1 MKIENLE
8 VFSAEVKKA
17 DFFQFLQAIDD
28 WDSLLDQRDEEGFDA
43 SWVAQNEHL
52 AALSY
57 SASAD
62 EADITKLREYAFKTA
77 LRLTSNAEAAG
88 YVSDDI
94 GLLAEAFSK
103 KIMTAW
109 LGELLSSYISGS
121 FPHRPFKL
129 SDCN

>member
-1 MKIENLE
+1 MNIENLE
-8 VFSAEVKKA
+8 AFSAEVKKA

-57 SASAD
+57 GASAD
-62 EADITKLREYAFKTA
+62 ESDITKLREYAFKTA